1 MVRMGEITK
10 ELQSIRANIQLFER
24 ADAMKRQLDENM
36 DDLNNRFEKLDS
48 FTDTAEDLQKQ
59 YGEIVRMN
67 NDMTRKL
74 EEIEQ
79 QKQRVTSL
87 EQKFGQMFAL
97 SNTIDERIR
106 TLNTTSDDIGTMEVA
121 VRDFTD
127 KLDLVSQQYESLAKK
142 DEIINRVQ
150 KDVDTSFANLKNIE
164 QRIADCERQITSL
177 PNEIKAVQASV
188 DRILANGPK
197 ITEAANRVMNLD
209 TVLTETEKR
218 MGEINSTRNGINK
231 TMGDL
236 ARVQEEADKKL
247 ELVRAVSSED
257 AKKVKSSNDVLSPK
271 LRDMVRTLKRQG
283 WNNKE
288 IASKLKM
295 SEGEVELI
303 LEIPE

>member
-1 MVRMGEITK
+1 
-10 ELQSIRANIQLFER
+10 
-24 ADAMKRQLDENM
+24 
-36 DDLNNRFEKLDS
+36 
-48 FTDTAEDLQKQ
+48 
-59 YGEIVRMN
+59 
-67 NDMTRKL
+67 
-74 EEIEQ
+74 
-79 QKQRVTSL
+79 
-87 EQKFGQMFAL
+87 
-97 SNTIDERIR
+97 
-106 TLNTTSDDIGTMEVA
+106 MEVA
-121 VRDFTD
+121 VRDYRD
-127 KLDLVSQQYESLAKK
+127 KLDIVSQQYERLEKK
-142 DEIINRVQ
+142 DEVINRIL

-188 DRILANGPK
+188 DRILVNGPK

-209 TVLTETEKR
+209 TVLAETEKR

-288 IASKLKM
+288 IASKLKLA
-295 SEGEVELI
+295 EGEVELI